1 MLNTFYTTIN
11 IFFTIFICW
20 LILTNKKG
28 AFMSKKAV
36 LIGINYKLD
45 PTAQLRGCI
54 NDTQHVYNM
63 LTQHFG
69 YHPQNIKI
77 LTEESSILPIK
88 KNILQAIDW
97 LVRDN
102 KAGDNLFFYYS
113 GHGSQQLEGNNTTE
127 LDGIN
132 EVIVPLDYQT
142 SGVINDDT
150 LYSLLAQPIVKDA
163 NLVSI
168 IDCCH
173 SATMLDLKYNFVSLT
188 KPKNE
193 NSLSRMYQTS
203 EWTDTY
209 QFYMEKSN
217 SDTIQGNVM
226 VISGSLDWQTSA
238 DAYLN
243 NKYQGALTFCFLETI
258 RSQLLGP
265 GTTTR
270 FMKWKYMLKD
280 IMARLQLAGFASQM
294 CHFSSNSFESFNKR
308 FSI

>member
-1 MLNTFYTTIN
+1 
-11 IFFTIFICW
+11 
-20 LILTNKKG
+20 
-28 AFMSKKAV
+28 MSKKAV

-45 PTAQLRGCI
+45 TSAQLRGCI
-54 NDTQHVYNM
+54 NDTQHIYNM

-69 YHPQNIKI
+69 YHPQNIKVI
-77 LTEESSILPIK
+77 TEESAILPFK
-88 KNILQAIDW
+88 KNILQAINW

-102 KAGDNLFFYYS
+102 QAGDNLFFYYS
-113 GHGSQQLEGNNTTE
+113 GHGSQELDSNDSE
-127 LDGIN
+127 LDGKN
-132 EVIVPLDYQT
+132 EVIVPLDYKT
-142 SGVINDDT
+142 SGVINDNT

-163 NLVSI
+163 NLVSV

-193 NSLSRMYQTS
+193 NTLSKMYQTS
-203 EWTDTY
+203 EWTDIF
-209 QFYMEKSN
+209 QFYMEKSH

-226 VISGSLDWQTSA
+226 VISGSLDWQTAS

-265 GTTTR
+265 GAPTQ
-270 FMKWKYMLKD
+270 FMKWKYLLKD
-280 IMARLQLAGFASQM
+280 IMARLHLTGFASQM

-308 FSI
+308 FKI